1 MTKKDRNQ
9 NKSISTK
16 LLVEK
21 ALKSG
26 IKWKPAK
33 GYKYLKDLDDG
44 CIFIT
49 EGGMVGKLI
58 ECVVNAKVYIQDA
71 PNIEDEDD
79 LSYYLGRKIISANTE
94 VKEVK
99 WVAID

>member
-1 MTKKDRNQ
+1 
-9 NKSISTK
+9 
-16 LLVEK
+16 
-21 ALKSG
+21 
-26 IKWKPAK
+26 
-33 GYKYLKDLDDG
+33 
-44 CIFIT
+44 
-49 EGGMVGKLI
+49 MVGKLI

-99 WVAID
+99 